1 MQKQTRLQHGSC
13 KSNEGN
19 IMISLNATGAA
30 SSASYYLDQNNRNL
44 QKSLTRLSSGYRI
57 NSAVDDPGGLAVSMK
72 LSAAIRRTD
81 AVSANVG
88 NALSFLQSQDGVLE
102 VASDILLRM
111 SELAT
116 LASDAAISTSDIALY
131 DTEFQELQDNMSSL
145 LTEEFNG
152 VALFDGGATL
162 AVVTSENGTQTAGI
176 TKVDL
181 DAVETDVAAIAGITS
196 SALATSASVTL
207 ETAIQDV
214 AELRAGNGA
223 EQSRL
228 TFAQDILAVNRVNLE
243 AANGRI
249 MDVDIAEESTNF
261 ARLRIIQEAGLAML
275 AQANTS
281 AESLI
286 RLLE

>member
-1 MQKQTRLQHGSC
+1 
-13 KSNEGN
+13 
-19 IMISLNATGAA
+19 MISLNATGAA

-111 SELAT
+111 SELST
-116 LASDAAISTSDIALY
+116 LASDAAVSTSDIALY

-152 VALFDGGATL
+152 VALFVAGGDTL
-162 AVVTSENGTQTAGI
+162 TVVTSENGTQTTEI
-176 TKVDL
+176 TQVNL
-181 DAVETDVAAIAGITS
+181 DAVENTVTAIAGITTTV
-196 SALATSASVTL
+196 LATAASAAL

-281 AESLI
+281 PESLI
-286 RLLE
+286 RLLD

>member
-1 MQKQTRLQHGSC
+1 
-13 KSNEGN
+13 
-19 IMISLNATGAA
+19 MISLSASGAA

-44 QKSLTRLSSGYRI
+44 QKSLTRLSSGFRI
-57 NSAVDDPGGLAVSMK
+57 NSAVDDPGGLAISAK

-116 LASDAAISTSDIALY
+116 LASDAAVSSSDIALY

-152 VALFDGGATL
+152 VPLFDSGATL
-162 AVVTSENGTQTAGI
+162 AVVTSENGTQTTGI

-181 DAVETDVAAIAGITS
+181 DAVDTSVAAIAGITTT
-196 SALATSASVTL
+196 ALATAASATI
-207 ETAIQDV
+207 ETAIQEV

-228 TFAQDILAVNRVNLE
+228 SFAQDILAVNRLNLE
-243 AANGRI
+243 AANGQI
-249 MDVDIAEESTNF
+249 MDVDIAEESANF

-281 AESLI
+281 PESLI

>member
-1 MQKQTRLQHGSC
+1 
-13 KSNEGN
+13 
-19 IMISLNATGAA
+19 MISLNATGAA

-111 SELAT
+111 SELST
-116 LASDAAISTSDIALY
+116 LASDGAVQTNDIALY
-131 DTEFQELQDNMSSL
+131 NTEFQELQGNMSSL

-152 VALFDGGATL
+152 VALFSAGGNALT
-162 AVVTSENGTQTAGI
+162 VVTSENGTQTMEI
-176 TKVDL
+176 TQANLHDL
-181 DAVETDVAAIAGITS
+181 QGTVAAIDPITTTTAATNA
-196 SALATSASVTL
+196 SATL
-207 ETAIQDV
+207 EIATQYV
-214 AELRAGNGA
+214 AELRAENGA
-223 EQSRL
+223 EQSKL

-281 AESLI
+281 AETLI
-286 RLLE
+286 RLLD

>member
-1 MQKQTRLQHGSC
+1 
-13 KSNEGN
+13 
-19 IMISLNATGAA
+19 MISLNATGAA

-44 QKSLTRLSSGYRI
+44 QKSIARLSSGLRI

-102 VASDILLRM
+102 AASAVLIRM

-116 LASDAAISTSDIALY
+116 SSSDSSASSSDIALY
-131 DTEFQELQDNMSSL
+131 ETEFEELRTNLGDL
-145 LTEEFNG
+145 VVEEFNG
-152 VALFDGGATL
+152 QSLFAAGSSTL
-162 AVVTSENGTQTAGI
+162 AVVTSESGAQTTGI

-181 DAVETDVAAIAGITS
+181 NALISDPVFVASTIDETTPANNTGVVDALD
-196 SALATSASVTL
+196 
-207 ETAIQDV
+207 TAIQSIAV
-214 AELRAGNGA
+214 MRASNGA

-228 TFAQDILAVNRVNLE
+228 TFAQDILAVNRINLE
-243 AANGRI
+243 AANSRI
-249 MDVDIAEESTNF
+249 MDVDIAEESTNY
-261 ARLRIIQEAGLAML
+261 ARLNIIREAGLAML

-281 AESLI
+281 TASLL

>member
-1 MQKQTRLQHGSC
+1 
-13 KSNEGN
+13 
-19 IMISLNATGAA
+19 MISLNATGAA

-81 AVSANVG
+81 AVAANVG

-111 SELAT
+111 SELST
-116 LASDAAISTSDIALY
+116 LASDAAVSTNDIALY

-152 VALFDGGATL
+152 VALFVAGGATL
-162 AVVTSENGTQTAGI
+162 TVVTSENGTQTTSI
-176 TKVDL
+176 TKANL
-181 DAVETDVAAIAGITS
+181 DAVENSVTAITGITTTV
-196 SALATSASVTL
+196 LATAASATL
-207 ETAIQDV
+207 ETAIQEV
-214 AELRAGNGA
+214 AELRAENGA

-228 TFAQDILAVNRVNLE
+228 VFAQDILAVNRLNLE
-243 AANGRI
+243 AANSRI
-249 MDVDIAEESTNF
+249 LDVDIAEESTNF
-261 ARLRIIQEAGLAML
+261 VRLRIIQEAGLAVL

-286 RLLE
+286 RLLD

>member
-1 MQKQTRLQHGSC
+1 
-13 KSNEGN
+13 
-19 IMISLNATGAA
+19 
-30 SSASYYLDQNNRNL
+30 
-44 QKSLTRLSSGYRI
+44 
-57 NSAVDDPGGLAVSMK
+57 VDDPGGLAVSMK

-88 NALSFLQSQDGVLE
+88 NALSYLQSQDGVLE

-111 SELAT
+111 SELST
-116 LASDAAISTSDIALY
+116 LASDSAVSTNDIALY

-152 VALFDGGATL
+152 VELFAAGGDTIT
-162 AVVTSENGTQTAGI
+162 VVTSENGSQTTGI
-176 TKVDL
+176 TKADL
-181 DAVETDVAAIAGITS
+181 DTVENTVTAIAGITTN
-196 SALATSASVTL
+196 ALATAATATL
-207 ETAIQDV
+207 EVAIQDV
-214 AELRAGNGA
+214 AELRANNGA

-261 ARLRIIQEAGLAML
+261 ARLSIIQEAGLAML